1 MALAAGPFRIST
13 DSMSFGFKS
22 ASRFV
27 DTVLSVCPAAPL
39 PEYDASKL
47 AVEKLELSMG
57 TPSTTNNGWFEP
69 RMVLM
74 PLMLMNDPA
83 PASPDCW
90 STVTFGAFAASA
102 STTFVSPAF

>member
-57 TPSTTNNGWFEP
+57 TPSTTNNDWFEP

-74 PLMLMNDPA
+74 PLLLMTDPA
-83 PASPDCW
+83 PASAACG
-90 STVTFGAFAASA
+90 STVAFGDFAARP
-102 STTFVSPAF
+102 STAF